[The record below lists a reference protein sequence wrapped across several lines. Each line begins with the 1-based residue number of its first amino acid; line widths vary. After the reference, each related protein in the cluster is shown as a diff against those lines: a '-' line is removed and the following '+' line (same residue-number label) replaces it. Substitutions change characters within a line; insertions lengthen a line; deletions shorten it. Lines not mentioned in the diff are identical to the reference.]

1 MPPELRPIDPDE
13 IIDNTFELIRDEWML
28 ITAGDAESFNMMT
41 ASWGA
46 FGELWNKKVC
56 FCFVRPTR
64 HTYGFMEQADTF
76 TLTFFDEKYRDALK
90 ICGTKSGRDIDKV
103 AETGLTPMT
112 TEAGSVYFA
121 EARLVL
127 ECRKIYFQDLNP
139 DHFLEGEI
147 HDEYPEKDYH
157 RMYVGEVIR
166 CLSR

>member
-1 MPPELRPIDPDE
+1 MTSEFKVINPDL
-13 IIDNTFELIRDEWML
+13 IVDNTFELIRDDWML
-28 ITAGDAESFNMMT
+28 ITAGNAESFNTMT

-64 HTYGFMEQADTF
+64 HTYGFMEKADTF
-76 TLTFFDEKYRDALK
+76 TLTFFDEKYRDVLK
-90 ICGTKSGRDIDKV
+90 FCGTKSGRDVDKV
-103 AETGLTPMT
+103 ALTGLSPIT
-112 TEAGSVYFA
+112 TESGSIYFA

-127 ECRKIYFQDLNP
+127 ECRKIYFQDLDP
-139 DHFLEGEI
+139 EHFIESGI

-157 RMYVGEVIR
+157 RMYIGEVIS